1 MVKQSE
7 SDENTQ
13 LQFEVFIQK
22 TKETT
27 IVNVTVTNSNA
38 LRFVMFVIYLV
49 STASYLNGPFIVPI
63 KLLSVENSSI
73 YLPIA
78 NLAKLLHLNLVLIF
92 IFALFK
98 EHFTLSQLYLSL
110 P

>member
-1 MVKQSE
+1 M
-7 SDENTQ
+7 
-13 LQFEVFIQK
+13 
-22 TKETT
+22 
-27 IVNVTVTNSNA
+27 VNVTVTNSNA
-38 LRFVMFVIYLV
+38 LRFVMFVIYLVV

-73 YLPIA
+73 YLPMA
-78 NLAKLLHLNLVLIF
+78 NLMKLLHLNLVLIF